1 MDTNNENYDVY
12 LEEKLSQLSISIA
25 QTQQRMDFFESIVL
39 RLLMGLKD
47 AGIIVD
53 TEDDTVDVDAD

>member
-12 LEEKLSQLSISIA
+12 MEEKLSQLSTSIA
-25 QTQQRMDFFESIVL
+25 HIQQRMDFFESIVL
-39 RLLMGLKD
+39 RLLVGLKD

-53 TEDDTVDVDAD
+53 DGEDATDVD